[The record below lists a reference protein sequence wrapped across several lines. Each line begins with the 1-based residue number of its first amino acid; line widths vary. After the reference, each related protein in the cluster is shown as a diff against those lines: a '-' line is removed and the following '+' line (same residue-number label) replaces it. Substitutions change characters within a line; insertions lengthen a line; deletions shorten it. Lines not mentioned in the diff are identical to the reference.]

1 MKTWSIGRAGP
12 CPRLKGALPEAGG
25 EDREIEPVDD
35 AVAVEVGVDVVAAVV
50 AVGAEGEGEDDEIGA
65 VDAAVVVEVAGQ
77 EGGAGDDELGHQV
90 VEDVWL
96 RGWVLG
102 A

>member
-50 AVGAEGEGEDDEIGA
+50 AVGSEGQGEDDDVGA
-65 VDAAVVVEVAGQ
+65 ADAAVVGEGAGQ
-77 EGGAGDDELGHQV
+77 EGGDGDDE
-90 VEDVWL
+90 
-96 RGWVLG
+96 RGPPVCRGGGGRGG
-102 A
+102 APG